1 MSWLK
6 IDDGLFLHPKWLRTP
21 PIARAL
27 WITALSYCGKMMT
40 DGHVD
45 KALLTLLGGTAE
57 DADALVASG
66 LWDATE
72 SGYCFH
78 DFDAYNR
85 TTEKADAISE
95 VRAEAGKAGA
105 QARWGKQG
113 NSNTP
118 AEDSKPIAKNGK
130 RMANGWQKMPP
141 EPVPVSRNTNSADE
155 DCQELVTKLYCAYR
169 QGLHK
174 DRSLVEPIS
183 NDAPWAEVKPHLAA
197 LDQLLAIG
205 ATPDQVLRATAKL
218 RAEYEP
224 KGLPTTLNGLISAWA
239 RVNVPSPVPLSFKTP
254 EPQLAPEIEI
264 SEEEAQRRIAEILAG
279 PKTPKPVWEP
289 LA

>member
-1 MSWLK
+1 MPWAK
-6 IDDGLFLHPKWLRTP
+6 IDDQLHTNAKFAEVSLAATGLWTLSLSW
-21 PIARAL
+21 
-27 WITALSYCGKMMT
+27 TAGSLT
-40 DGHVD
+40 DGFIPAAMVSR
-45 KALLTLLGGTAE
+45 LGGAKGS
-57 DADALVASG
+57 ALAKELVRAG
-66 LWDATE
+66 LWE
-72 SGYCFH
+72 SAEGGYQFH
-78 DFDAYNR
+78 DYLKYNPPSGKVQAERDAAKER
-85 TTEKADAISE
+85 MAR
-95 VRAEAGKAGA
+95 VRAKKFGECSPE
-105 QARWGKQG
+105 Q
-113 NSNTP
+113 S
-118 AEDSKPIAKNGK
+118 
-130 RMANGWQKMPP
+130 ANQSRSSSY
-141 EPVPVSRNTNSADE
+141 PVPVPISSKELNARHNTNSADE